1 MQVVLLER
9 VEKLGQMG
17 DVVTV
22 RNGFARNFLLPQQK
36 ALRATKANMAR
47 FEAERAQIEARNLEL
62 KKEAEAVAAKLDGQT
77 FTVIRQAAESGS
89 LYGSVTA
96 RDIADA
102 ATEAG
107 YSVERR
113 QVVLDQPVKELGLH
127 DIRVLLHP
135 EVWATVT
142 VNVARNED
150 EAKLQASGR
159 TVSEVRAEEERA
171 SEFEVAELFED
182 IRGAEEA
189 LEETTLVEEEL
200 AREREQQ
207 EPGPDDDAV
216 DESSAEP
223 GQDTGEDGK
232 RK

>member
-22 RNGFARNFLLPQQK
+22 KNGFARNFLLPQQK

-77 FTVIRQAAESGS
+77 FMVIRQAAESGS

-102 ATEAG
+102 ASEAG
-107 YSVERR
+107 YTVERR

-171 SEFEVAELFED
+171 SEFEVAELFDD

-200 AREREQQ
+200 AREREQ
-207 EPGPDDDAV
+207 EESGSDDD
-216 DESSAEP
+216 DAEP
-223 GQDTGEDGK
+223 GQGEDGAADEDQGE
-232 RK
+232 RR